1 MGLIWHKLNFFIK
14 YSGSAATTQILIRVK
29 EKLKSFND
37 KSETKVIHDSSI
49 ASRTSPLPSSPPAYD
64 EIHPQP
70 PHNPYYHHSSP
81 NMSHNHSEYTSPNVS
96 GLAQNSPVHL
106 YPDLAGTGN
115 RSFYD
120 RRNSYHGC
128 DDSPGYI

>member
-1 MGLIWHKLNFFIK
+1 M
-14 YSGSAATTQILIRVK
+14 
-29 EKLKSFND
+29 
-37 KSETKVIHDSSI
+37 
-49 ASRTSPLPSSPPAYD
+49 PSSPPAYD

-96 GLAQNSPVHL
+96 GLAQHSPVHL
-106 YPDLAGTGN
+106 YPDLAATGN
-115 RSFYD
+115 RSFFD

-128 DDSPGYI
+128 DDAPAY